1 MRSRKGWQDA
11 LCQHLRKYTQKRRL
25 ELPVTGFMA
34 SVNQDFTEDIKK
46 YISINEVL
54 QVRLADDPESP
65 TYYSRINDIV
75 EGKLVIAWPTHRGIR
90 LLVHRDQMLA
100 FCIMRGEEPHEF
112 GGLVDELDSSAKMPQ
127 ITVIPGSAI
136 IRIQRRQNFRIKSL
150 VPVEIAGQMRDP
162 KDGSLSAFAIRAST
176 YDLSAGGIA
185 ILHPKR
191 LPEDTPVEVKIA
203 LADGDPMIKLPC
215 RVIYSDSQA
224 DNPALYRTGMRYLAI
239 TEKERAR
246 IVRYVYRTQLKGLHP

>member
-1 MRSRKGWQDA
+1 M
-11 LCQHLRKYTQKRRL
+11 
-25 ELPVTGFMA
+25 
-34 SVNQDFTEDIKK
+34 NQDFTEDIKK

-54 QVRLADDPESP
+54 QVRIADDPESP
-65 TYYSRINDIV
+65 THYSRINDIA
-75 EGKLVIAWPTHRGIR
+75 EGKLVIAWPTYRGIR

-112 GGLVDELDSSAKMPQ
+112 GGLVDELDSAAKIPQ
-127 ITVIPGSAI
+127 ITVIPGSSV
-136 IRIQRRQNFRIKSL
+136 IRIQRRQNYRIKSL
-150 VPVEIAGQMRDP
+150 VPIEIAGQVRDA
-162 KDGSLSAFAIRAST
+162 KDGSLSAFAYQVTT

-185 ILHPKR
+185 ILHSKR
-191 LPEDTPVEVKIA
+191 LPEDTPVEIRMA
-203 LADGDPMIKLPC
+203 LPDGAPIIKLPC
-215 RVIYSDSQA
+215 RVIYSEAPA